1 MNKDDLQKLY
11 AEIKANKSKVAAK
24 NDTLLTPPV
33 KKGCGSCGKVT
44 WKPKKKSI

>member
-11 AEIKANKSKVAAK
+11 SEIKANKYKDAGK
-24 NDTLLTPPV
+24 NKSLIKPP

-44 WKPKKKSI
+44 WKPNKSK

>member
-11 AEIKANKSKVAAK
+11 SEIKANKSKNAGK
-24 NDTLLTPPV
+24 NNSLIQSPL

-44 WKPKKKSI
+44 WKPNKAK